1 MPFLESTIFALLASA
16 SVLSSVLASPASLEK
31 RAVSR
36 TSPPSG
42 CLVVR
47 GSGTQTGEYATVSSA
62 VAVLS
67 STASSCIFIYPG
79 TYAEVVYIKNK
90 GPLTIYGSTTDTGNW
105 KANTVTITHGVGS
118 YDAGSLDASS
128 AMNVVSNDVKIY
140 NINFENTYG
149 TAGQAVAL
157 TANGERQGYYGCSF
171 KSYQDTLYAKSGYQY
186 YSNCYIEGA
195 VDYIFGDASAWF
207 GECTIASSGGGSI
220 TASSRTYDTDP
231 SWYVI
236 DHSTITAA
244 SGASVTGLVYLG
256 RPWRVYARVI
266 YQFSALTAVVNAKG
280 WAPMTANATPIFEE
294 WSNTGAS
301 SSTSSRLYYTEATA
315 PVTKG
320 QLWPLGYSWID
331 TSY

>member
-1 MPFLESTIFALLASA
+1 MSALKTMFFVLFASLSLFGAVSPHP
-16 SVLSSVLASPASLEK
+16 SSVE
-31 RAVSR
+31 RRGVSR

-47 GSGTQTGEYATVSSA
+47 GSGTKTGEYGTVSSA

-67 STASSCIFIYPG
+67 ATATNCIFIYPG
-79 TYAEVVYIKNK
+79 VYAESVYIKNK
-90 GPLTIYGSTTDTGNW
+90 GPLTIYGSTTNSGNW
-105 KANTVTITHGVGS
+105 KANTVTITHGIGS

-128 AMNVVSNDVKIY
+128 AMNIVSNDVKIY
-140 NINFENTYG
+140 NVNFVNTYG

-171 KSYQDTLYAKSGYQY
+171 KSYQDTLYAKAGYQY

-207 GECTIASSGGGSI
+207 GECTMASSGGGSI
-220 TASSRTYDTDP
+220 TASSRTYDTDTA
-231 SWYVI
+231 WYVI
-236 DHSTITAA
+236 DHSTVTAA
-244 SGASVTGLVYLG
+244 SGASVTGIVFLG
-256 RPWRVYARVI
+256 RPWRVCARVI
-266 YQFSALTAVVNAKG
+266 YQFSTLTNVVNAKG
-280 WAPMTANATPIFEE
+280 WAPMTAGATPIFEE
-294 WSNTGAS
+294 WSNTGAGA
-301 SSTSSRLYYTEATA
+301 STSSRVYYTAATA

-331 TSY
+331 TSF